1 MSTHYFQQVAVQ
13 RSIQDV
19 INDFERV
26 ELMVNEAYR
35 LLDSAEQIANTH
47 KINVKANV
55 HNRQHFHPE
64 AAIERMRR
72 DAWIKLMDMTGLKQV
87 MDTQALEAFEKEL
100 YSKAPAFTEENIR
113 GTLLQQMQE
122 SETMFARGLVNAF
135 RAFDKKYRRHK
146 DTVFRV
152 PKKIIVEYATAHWA
166 GGRLV
171 VNHNAYSR
179 LDDIDRI
186 FKTLAGDKFKPHDLI
201 NALGTSWHDNNNL
214 HECELYKARGFKN
227 GNIHIEFVRDDLLE
241 KANEII
247 AQWYGANTLGGKR

>member
-26 ELMVNEAYR
+26 EMMVNEAYR

-55 HNRQHFHPE
+55 HNRMHFHPD

-72 DAWIKLMDMTGLKQV
+72 DAWIKLMDMTGLKQI
-87 MDTQALEAFEKEL
+87 MDTKALEEFEKEL

-122 SETMFARGLVNAF
+122 SETMFARGLVNVF
-135 RAFDKKYRRHK
+135 RALSGKYRRHE
-146 DTVFRV
+146 DAAFRI
-152 PKKIIVEYATAHWA
+152 PKKIIIGYATDYWTK
-166 GGRLV
+166 GRIV
-171 VNHNAYSR
+171 VSHSAYSR

-186 FKTLAGDKFKPHDLI
+186 FKTLAGEKFKPHELI
-201 NALGTSWHDNNNL
+201 AALGTSWQSGDM

-227 GNIHIEFVRDDLLE
+227 GNMHIEFMREDLLE
-241 KANEII
+241 KANDII
-247 AQWYGANTLGGKR
+247 AKWYGTALGATRK